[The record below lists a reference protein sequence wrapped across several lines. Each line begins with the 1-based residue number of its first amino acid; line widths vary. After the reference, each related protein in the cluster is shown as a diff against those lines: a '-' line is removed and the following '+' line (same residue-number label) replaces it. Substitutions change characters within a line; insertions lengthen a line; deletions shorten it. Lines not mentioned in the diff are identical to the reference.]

1 MSFLIKDDELKK
13 KHNEIWVKVNNSIK
27 NGFDS
32 EPVYN
37 EKYLKTKTKSYES
50 KMNTNFFN
58 DGMPKEGFY
67 CIFLSN
73 TD

>member
-50 KMNTNFFN
+50 KMNTNFFD

-67 CIFLSN
+67 CSFLSN